1 MAKSTF
7 VRRSVGVA
15 VILVIVGWA
24 DADTLPPIVPTSD
37 SDRAAANEIKS
48 FKDYTDA
55 ELTEIA
61 GRIRTLNAVERRA
74 LIIEMRK
81 RMATS
86 GLKPKIEAHF
96 GRIIQSVDGTV
107 TRVESIRVIRQG
119 EYGRRRGD
127 EAAPEANP
135 EMKNPTKTVA
145 IERKTP

>member
-37 SDRAAANEIKS
+37 SDRTAANEIKS

-61 GRIRTLNAVERRA
+61 GRIRTLNAAERRS
-74 LIIEMRK
+74 LITEMRK
-81 RMATS
+81 RMAAS

-96 GRIIQSVDGTV
+96 GRIIQSADGTV
-107 TRVESIRVIRQG
+107 TQVESIRVVRRG
-119 EYGRRRGD
+119 EYGKHRGD
-127 EAAPEANP
+127 EAAPGTKLG
-135 EMKNPTKTVA
+135 MKNPAKPVA
-145 IERKTP
+145 IETKTP